1 MATQPVAA
9 LFVDLCLAGSG
20 AVLDEEKGEQ
30 QQPGGHARLSLD
42 SEQWIPSPKNLFQI
56 VVQHFRPRLQEYVG
70 APFLAARNHGPYRS
84 HRTNARFLPKAGS
97 LHHRKCGGQGTCR

>member
-30 QQPGGHARLSLD
+30 QHPGGHARLSLD
-42 SEQWIPSPKNLFQI
+42 SEHWIPSPKNLFQI
-56 VVQHFRPRLQEYVG
+56 VVQHFRPRLRLLC
-70 APFLAARNHGPYRS
+70 FRGPLL
-84 HRTNARFLPKAGS
+84 HR
-97 LHHRKCGGQGTCR
+97 GGER